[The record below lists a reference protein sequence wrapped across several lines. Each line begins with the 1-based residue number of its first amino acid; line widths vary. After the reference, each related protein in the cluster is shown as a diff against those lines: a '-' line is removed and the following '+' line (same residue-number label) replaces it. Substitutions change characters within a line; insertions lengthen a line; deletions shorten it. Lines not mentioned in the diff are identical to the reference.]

1 MSLLQDIEDYVV
13 YFDDLNIGDSFQ
25 TPSRTITEADVT
37 NFACLSGDFNRLHV
51 DVEYA
56 NATQFG
62 QRIAH
67 GLCVLAIAS
76 GLTTRLPLIKFIEK
90 TLIALAN
97 LECRWVKPT
106 FIGDT
111 IHVDVEIIAKEE
123 TSKPDRGLI
132 VMRRTAINQR
142 DEAVMESEWKLLMR
156 RRG

>member
-1 MSLLQDIEDYVV
+1 MSMLQDIEDYVV
-13 YFDDLNIGDSFQ
+13 YFDDLNVGDKFK

-51 DVEYA
+51 DLEYA
-56 NATQFG
+56 KATQFG

-132 VMRRTAINQR
+132 VMRRTAVNQR
-142 DEAVMESEWKLLMR
+142 AEAVMESEWKLMMR
-156 RRG
+156 RRA

>member
-1 MSLLQDIEDYVV
+1 VSMLQDIEDYVV
-13 YFDDLNIGDSFQ
+13 YFDDLNVGDKFQ

-132 VMRRTAINQR
+132 VMRRTAVNQR
-142 DEAVMESEWKLLMR
+142 DEAVMESEWKLMMR
-156 RRG
+156 RRA

>member
-1 MSLLQDIEDYVV
+1 MSMLQDIEDYVV
-13 YFDDLNIGDSFQ
+13 YFDDLNVGDKFK

-51 DVEYA
+51 DLEYA
-56 NATQFG
+56 KATQFG

-132 VMRRTAINQR
+132 VMRRTALNQR
-142 DEAVMESEWKLLMR
+142 AEAVMESEWKLMMR
-156 RRG
+156 RRA

>member
-1 MSLLQDIEDYVV
+1 VSLLQDIEDYVV

>member
-1 MSLLQDIEDYVV
+1 MLQDIEDYVV
-13 YFDDLNIGDSFQ
+13 YFDDLNVGDKFK

-51 DVEYA
+51 DLEYA
-56 NATQFG
+56 KATQFG

-132 VMRRTAINQR
+132 VMRRTAVNQR
-142 DEAVMESEWKLLMR
+142 AEAVMESEWKLMMR
-156 RRG
+156 RRA